1 MPAEWSPELTLNHEL
16 LDGQHVE
23 LFRRLAA
30 AAAALDAADAAAL
43 PDAVA
48 DFADALL
55 DHLATEESI
64 MDENAYGEAVAHK
77 AAHAAFT
84 ADVMQVR
91 ALVEREGATPA
102 AADAI
107 RTRLPEWLRFHIRVN
122 DGPLGEHLARK
133 RGAPPARDPRRHRH
147 APKRPS

>member
-30 AAAALDAADAAAL
+30 AATALDAGDAAAL
-43 PDAVA
+43 SDALA
-48 DFADALL
+48 DFADVLL
-55 DHLATEESI
+55 DHVATEESI
-64 MDENAYGEAVAHK
+64 MDETGYGEGVAHK

-91 ALVEREGATPA
+91 ATIDREGATA
-102 AADAI
+102 AAAEAI

-133 RGAPPARDPRRHRH
+133 HGAPPGHDPRRHRH